1 MVMAVLSPEVFDL
14 VERLRQIAL
23 DFPNSE
29 EYFPW
34 GGRAYFRDIKGRN
47 FLFANE
53 KSDALEVV
61 FRIPAGQRDTALQLA
76 NVTPY
81 KYMSERGWLSA
92 NIKTRA
98 ELDQIQPWIATSYAL
113 NKPIRRPDEIIEG
126 EMPHVLDFLEQ
137 IRQLACAYPDVEEYF
152 PYGDRAF
159 RTRKR
164 NIFLY
169 ASEADEYLYLNIRL
183 PYGEREY
190 ALTLPFTEVP
200 KYIGNKGW
208 VGAKIRTPEELE
220 TVKSWLHLSY
230 DMNNPPRRKK

>member
-1 MVMAVLSPEVFDL
+1 MAVLSPAVFDL

-23 DFPNSE
+23 DFPNTE

-34 GGRAYFRDIKGRN
+34 GGRAYFRDFKGRN

-53 KSDALEVV
+53 KPDYLEVV
-61 FRIPAGQRDTALQLA
+61 FRLPVGQRDAALQQP
-76 NVTPY
+76 NVAPY

-92 NIKTRA
+92 NVRTRA
-98 ELDQIQPWIATSYAL
+98 ELDQLQAWISTSYEI
-113 NKPIRRPDEIIEG
+113 NKPVRCPAEALEG
-126 EMPHVLDFLEQ
+126 EPAHILGFLEQ
-137 IRQLACAYPDVEEYF
+137 IRQLANTYPDVEEFF

-169 ASEADEYLYLNIRL
+169 VSEADEYLYLNMRL

-200 KYIGNKGW
+200 KYIGHKGW
-208 VGAKIRTPEELE
+208 VGAKIRTQEELE
-220 TVKSWLHLSY
+220 TVKPWLNLSY
-230 DMNNPPRRKK
+230 DLNNPPRKKK